1 MRRYLIGFHG
11 KYVTHKCDT
20 EANKESTND
29 CFCLNLAFHACM
41 KGSVKWV
48 GELCLFVIFVTGAEG
63 SSSPNA
69 IKSWNKGSQS
79 ELIWLQHLSS
89 PQVKCLIMMR
99 QTNHTRGNR
108 RTVSLCGRD
117 RVCMYLPWYLHV
129 CPLYSSVHQCV
140 FVWLFQCGADESRR
154 HACMVSL

>member
-63 SSSPNA
+63 SCSPNA
-69 IKSWNKGSQS
+69 IKSCNMGSQS

-99 QTNHTRGNR
+99 QTNHMRENR
-108 RTVSLCGRD
+108 RTVSLCGREIES
-117 RVCMYLPWYLHV
+117 VCIYLGIYTHV
-129 CPLYSSVHQCV
+129 CPLNSVHQYVVCLTLSV
-140 FVWLFQCGADESRR
+140 RSRWEEK
-154 HACMVSL
+154 ACMHG